1 MESKC
6 IANTQYIIT
15 RIFGSKKTA
24 SDLIEERVKT
34 NISSSLLLTDNDKL
48 IYNDNSGSI
57 RSKEVV

>member
-15 RIFGSKKTA
+15 RIFASKKTA

-34 NISSSLLLTDNDKL
+34 NISSSLLLTDNNKL
-48 IYNDNSGSI
+48 VYNDNSGSI
-57 RSKEVV
+57 RSKEVI